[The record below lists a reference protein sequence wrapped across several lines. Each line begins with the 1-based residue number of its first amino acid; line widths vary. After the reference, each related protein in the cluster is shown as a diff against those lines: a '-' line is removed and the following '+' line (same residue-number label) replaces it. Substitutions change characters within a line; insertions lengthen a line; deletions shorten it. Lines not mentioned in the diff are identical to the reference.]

1 MQTLIFDKIFR
12 ERMRH
17 RSPRQHS
24 ARKECTAGEEV
35 GVWSNGERKSAAVR
49 ASKSM
54 PFAILICA
62 ATGSVAPL
70 FAQNAGTLPTVNEV
84 LERHVEATGGREALL
99 RHKSMT
105 VHGRYED
112 PAQKADYE
120 TVFYTKDGKMLL
132 KVELGGGKQ
141 YQTGYDGETAW
152 VLHPHGKVDIAKGDV
167 LKTVARDADMYYHL
181 HVLNYFKSIEVVDV
195 KEFNGR
201 PCYHLKGINNWDKVN
216 EHFYDKEN
224 GLLMGYAF
232 NTAWRGGKGDATDTF
247 EEYKDFGGVR
257 MAAKTT
263 SRDGD
268 DLTISLITAVTYD
281 DVKDEVFA
289 LPKAV
294 KVAVADKKGHAQ

>member
-1 MQTLIFDKIFR
+1 MSGNA
-12 ERMRH
+12 ERR
-17 RSPRQHS
+17 
-24 ARKECTAGEEV
+24 G
-35 GVWSNGERKSAAVR
+35 AAVR
-49 ASKSM
+49 ASKPRSVT
-54 PFAILICA
+54 ILICA
-62 ATGSVAPL
+62 ATWSIAPL
-70 FAQNAGTLPTVNEV
+70 FAQNAGRLPTVNEV
-84 LERHVEATGGREALL
+84 LERHVEATGGKEALL
-99 RHKSMT
+99 QHKSMT

-132 KVELGGGKQ
+132 KAELGGGKQ

-152 VLHPHGKVDIAKGDV
+152 VLHPDGKVDIAEGDMV
-167 LKTVARDADMYYHL
+167 KTVARDADMYYHL
-181 HVLNYFKSIEVVDV
+181 HVLNYFKSMEVVDM

-216 EHFYDKEN
+216 EQFYDKEN

-247 EEYKDFGGVR
+247 DEYKDFGGVR

-268 DLTISLITAVTYD
+268 NLTISLITAVTYD

-294 KVAVADKKGHAQ
+294 KVAVAEKKGHAH

>member
-1 MQTLIFDKIFR
+1 M
-12 ERMRH
+12 
-17 RSPRQHS
+17 
-24 ARKECTAGEEV
+24 
-35 GVWSNGERKSAAVR
+35 
-49 ASKSM
+49 
-54 PFAILICA
+54 
-62 ATGSVAPL
+62 
-70 FAQNAGTLPTVNEV
+70 FAQNAGRLPTVNEV
-84 LERHVEATGGREALL
+84 LKRHVEATGGREALL

-105 VHGRYED
+105 VHGRYEA

-120 TVFYTKDGKMLL
+120 TVFYTKGGKMLL

-152 VLHPHGKVDIAKGDV
+152 ALPPDGKVDIAEGDV
-167 LKTVARDADMYYHL
+167 VKTVARDADMYYHL
-181 HVLNYFKSIEVVDV
+181 HVLNYFKSMEVVDV
-195 KEFNGR
+195 QDFNGR
-201 PCYHLKGINNWDKVN
+201 PCYHLKGINNWGKVN

-224 GLLMGYAF
+224 GFLMGYAF
-232 NTAWRGGKGDATDTF
+232 NTAWRGGKGDATETF

-294 KVAVADKKGHAQ
+294 KVAVAVKKGQAQ

>member
-1 MQTLIFDKIFR
+1 VCG
-12 ERMRH
+12 H
-17 RSPRQHS
+17 
-24 ARKECTAGEEV
+24 
-35 GVWSNGERKSAAVR
+35 GERKCAAAR
-49 ASKSM
+49 PSK
-54 PFAILICA
+54 PRLFAILICA

-70 FAQNAGTLPTVNEV
+70 FAQNAGRLPTVKEV
-84 LERHVEATGGREALL
+84 LERHVEATGGREELL

-132 KVELGGGKQ
+132 KAELGGGKQ

-152 VLHPHGKVDIAKGDV
+152 VLHPGGKVDIAEGDV

-181 HVLNYFKSIEVVDV
+181 HVLNYFKSMEVVDV
-195 KEFNGR
+195 KVFNGR
-201 PCYHLKGINNWDKVN
+201 QCYHLKGINNWDKVN
-216 EHFYDKEN
+216 EQFYDKEN

-232 NTAWRGGKGDATDTF
+232 NTTWRGGKGNATDTF

-281 DVKDEVFA
+281 DVNDEVFA

-294 KVAVADKKGHAQ
+294 KVAVAEKKGHAQ